1 MDNKKMQENAEIHEC
16 KQCNFVSS
24 KKSNYNIHL
33 LTQKHSR
40 ITMDNKKMPENAEM
54 YECKHCNFVSSNKIN
69 YNVHLLTPK
78 HSRITMDNKKNTK
91 NAGKNA
97 EIYEC
102 KKCNFVSSK
111 KSNYNIHL
119 LTPKHL
125 MKEINNNKNAEEYKC
140 KCGKT
145 YRYQSGL
152 CKHKITCK
160 LISCPNDQLSH
171 SEISNTLTN
180 ELFIVAEDFPRN
192 RETSTEAYVSL
203 QNTRDDLITRLLQE
217 LTEERN
223 KQNEMKSVFMLMME
237 KYQEM
242 QLQNQ
247 KNTTDIIKE
256 ATKGNQELV
265 NKMIEVMPK
274 MGNVTNNTTNNTLNF
289 YLTNTCKNAE
299 SIHDFTDRYV
309 KRCSDFFIEHYRD
322 IANNQMCLA
331 TNVYE
336 IMFKCLEENPQY
348 MNFIQTTDVK
358 NGIHY
363 VKEKKKDE
371 NRQLYG
377 EAEFIKYIDG
387 FEKAGASIGH
397 ALNKAI
403 FPLQTEFTRKLE
415 REIGVPPNESDFED
429 DDEYEDALDKYK
441 IRRQD
446 ATRNLQLNVCNTM
459 SLFDS
464 KTRKM
469 DILNKTRRVK
479 EWVDKIDNI

>member
-1 MDNKKMQENAEIHEC
+1 MTNEKTPFSTDKFHCEICAFRCSKKCDYNRHLSTDKHKLRTIRTLSPQKTPTIYQCGCGSSYKHSSSLWNHRQKCISANQETLPVAHLDENVDTVQRTAMFGLKTTGDSRMRFNTSNEDTQTPSTMLRMSPEFTQETSASAYIPIRADNKDTMIEQLLLANYEI
-16 KQCNFVSS
+16 K
-24 KKSNYNIHL
+24 
-33 LTQKHSR
+33 
-40 ITMDNKKMPENAEM
+40 TMFA
-54 YECKHCNFVSSNKIN
+54 V
-69 YNVHLLTPK
+69 
-78 HSRITMDNKKNTK
+78 
-91 NAGKNA
+91 
-97 EIYEC
+97 
-102 KKCNFVSSK
+102 
-111 KSNYNIHL
+111 
-119 LTPKHL
+119 
-125 MKEINNNKNAEEYKC
+125 
-140 KCGKT
+140 
-145 YRYQSGL
+145 
-152 CKHKITCK
+152 
-160 LISCPNDQLSH
+160 
-171 SEISNTLTN
+171 
-180 ELFIVAEDFPRN
+180 
-192 RETSTEAYVSL
+192 
-203 QNTRDDLITRLLQE
+203 
-217 LTEERN
+217 
-223 KQNEMKSVFMLMME
+223 MLE

-247 KNTTDIIKE
+247 KNTTEIIKE

-274 MGNVTNNTTNNTLNF
+274 IGNVTNNTTNNTLNF

-348 MNFIQTTDVK
+348 MNFIQTTCVK

-415 REIGVPPNESDFED
+415 REIGIPPNESDFED

-479 EWVDKIDNI
+479 EGVDKIDNI